1 MIIKNK
7 ITLNE
12 RQLSNVIYK
21 CVKDYITEMMDIHN
35 TGVDSYITQYNPEG
49 VGGKYYKNG
58 VGSDNLMGIDGRT
71 YMGNDKGNINLKPV
85 SILKYE
91 LFMYLYNNFDKLQ
104 ANDEIINLL
113 DNNSKKNKKIL
124 FNYCKKYIKG
134 VIKENVLGDKFTV
147 KDIEDLLNS
156 DATLYQLAIILSKR
170 CEKDSIL
177 TYINDL
183 SKLVSAR
190 NNYIELRKDYDN
202 RQVKEKD
209 RLNYY
214 KLKLPGTNI
223 DVISLFNFNNFAGT
237 EVIKANRISMA
248 SDAMSKLYNKKKD
261 GFLSTTFK
269 GTENNR
275 SPFDFEFNDDFRGS
289 IKDKNHINYGSAQHF
304 IHDVMIHGV
313 NVLNAINY
321 VPDFLICVPSSSSFN
336 SEFIDKFSKQIGT
349 CKSYDAFMVK
359 NWLGYSISDKDI
371 ETIKRHL
378 SYLKYTAGEK
388 AWDDTVNVMEHTIKR
403 GIANSFLYL
412 ISEQMQKHLK
422 INNYTEKELNL
433 ILQFC
438 FSQILK
444 GHNGNKISQFLKGG
458 TPNKNTMRNSVK
470 DILKNS
476 KKDDKLFLYIYN
488 KLYNKSTTIQLS
500 IEKIIKNSEISILQH
515 LPDNQNKSKPIY
527 IDLNKIEYKDS
538 EVQMTS
544 LFWGG
549 AMQKNKD
556 TQSKLS
562 GKSLRPLM
570 VSVYLVNEQEY
581 VLTKQG
587 EELINELKMLEN
599 TQLNEVE
606 KVEMAN
612 RKIMI
617 FDDDMDTGA
626 SLKLCVNSLQKILK
640 ENNITNTSIKCLT
653 MFNHI
658 EFK

>member
-1 MIIKNK
+1 M

-12 RQLSNVIYK
+12 RQLNNVIYK
-21 CVKDYITEMMDIHN
+21 CVKDYITEMMDVYN
-35 TGVDSYITQYNPEG
+35 TGGDSNITQYNPGSVGGQYYKDG
-49 VGGKYYKNG
+49 VGR
-58 VGSDNLMGIDGRT
+58 DNLIGIDGRT
-71 YMGNDKGNINLKPV
+71 YMGNDKGDINLQPV

-104 ANDEIINLL
+104 ANDEIIKLL
-113 DNNSKKNKKIL
+113 DNNSEKNKKIL
-124 FNYCKKYIKG
+124 FKYCKNYIQG
-134 VIKENVLGDKFTV
+134 VLKFLDDKFT
-147 KDIEDLLNS
+147 KGNINTLLNS

-170 CEKDSIL
+170 CKKDSIL
-177 TYINDL
+177 SYINDL
-183 SKLVSAR
+183 SKLVSVR
-190 NNYIELRKDYDN
+190 NNYNELRKDYDN

-223 DVISLFNFNNFAGT
+223 DIISLFNFNNFAGT

-275 SPFDFEFNDDFRGS
+275 SPFDFEFNDEFRGS

-359 NWLGYSISDKDI
+359 NWLGYSISDEDI
-371 ETIKRHL
+371 ETIKSHI

-388 AWDDTVNVMEHTIKR
+388 AWEDTVNVMEHTIKR

-412 ISEQMQKHLK
+412 ISEQMKKYLG

-438 FSQILK
+438 FSQILE
-444 GHNGNKISQFLKGG
+444 GHNGNKLSQFLKGVR
-458 TPNKNTMRNSVK
+458 PKKYTMRNSVK

-515 LPDNQNKSKPIY
+515 LPDKQNKSKPIY
-527 IDLNKIEYKDS
+527 IDLNRIEYKDS

-562 GKSLRPLM
+562 GKALRPLM

-587 EELINELKMLEN
+587 EELINELKMLDN
-599 TQLNEVE
+599 KQLNEVE
-606 KVEMAN
+606 KVEMTN

-658 EFK
+658 KFK

>member
-12 RQLSNVIYK
+12 SQLSNVIYN
-21 CVKDYITEMMDIHN
+21 CVKDYITEMIDVYN
-35 TGVDSYITQYNPEG
+35 TGVDSNITQYNPGMVGGQYYKDG
-49 VGGKYYKNG
+49 VGRN
-58 VGSDNLMGIDGRT
+58 NLIGIDGRT
-71 YMGNDKGNINLKPV
+71 YMGNDKGDINLQPV

-104 ANDEIINLL
+104 ANDEIIKLL
-113 DNNSKKNKKIL
+113 DNNSEKNKKIL
-124 FNYCKKYIKG
+124 FKYCKNYIQG
-134 VIKENVLGDKFTV
+134 VLKFLDDKFT
-147 KDIEDLLNS
+147 KGNINTLLNS
-156 DATLYQLAIILSKR
+156 DATLYQLALILSKR
-170 CEKDSIL
+170 CEKESIL
-177 TYINDL
+177 SYINDL
-183 SKLVSAR
+183 SKLVSVR
-190 NNYIELRKDYDN
+190 NNYNELRKDYDN

-223 DVISLFNFNNFAGT
+223 DIISLFNFNNFAGT

-275 SPFDFEFNDDFRGS
+275 SPFDFEFNDEFRGS

-336 SEFIDKFSKQIGT
+336 SKFIDKFSKQLGN
-349 CKSYDAFMVK
+349 CKSYDAFMIK
-359 NWLGYSISDKDI
+359 NWLGYNISDEDI
-371 ETIKRHL
+371 ETIKSHI

-388 AWDDTVNVMEHTIKR
+388 AWEDTVTVMEHTIKR

-412 ISEQMQKHLK
+412 ISEQMKKYLG

-438 FSQILK
+438 FSQILE
-444 GHNGNKISQFLKGG
+444 GHNGNKLSQFLKGVS
-458 TPNKNTMRNSVK
+458 PNKNSMRNNVK

-476 KKDDKLFLYIYN
+476 KKDDELFLYIYN

-500 IEKIIKNSEISILQH
+500 IEKIIKNSEINILQH
-515 LPDNQNKSKPIY
+515 LPDKQNKSRPIY
-527 IDLNKIEYKDS
+527 IDLNRIEYKDS

-562 GKSLRPLM
+562 GKALRPLM

-587 EELINELKMLEN
+587 KELINELKMLDN
-599 TQLNEVE
+599 KQLNEVE

-658 EFK
+658 KFK

>member
-12 RQLSNVIYK
+12 RQLNNVIYN

-104 ANDEIINLL
+104 ANDEIIKLL
-113 DNNSKKNKKIL
+113 DNNSEKNKKIL

-147 KDIEDLLNS
+147 KDIDDLLNS

-190 NNYIELRKDYDN
+190 NNYIELRKDYDK
-202 RQVKEKD
+202 RKVKEKD

-248 SDAMSKLYNKKKD
+248 SDEMSKLYNQPKK
-261 GFLSTTFK
+261 GFLPTTFK

-412 ISEQMQKHLK
+412 ISEQMQKYLN
-422 INNYTEKELNL
+422 INNYSEKQLNL

-438 FSQILK
+438 FSQILE
-444 GHNGNKISQFLKGG
+444 GPNGKQLSQFLKGSK
-458 TPNKNTMRNSVK
+458 PNQTTIKYKANFYIKNTT
-470 DILKNS
+470 KNN
-476 KKDDKLFLYIYN
+476 KIFQYIYN
-488 KLYNKSTTIQLS
+488 KLNNKTTINKV
-500 IEKIIKNSEISILQH
+500 IENIIKESERSMLQH
-515 LPDNQNKSKPIY
+515 LPNKQNESKPIY

-549 AMQKNKD
+549 AMQKNSK

-562 GKSLRPLM
+562 GQTLRPLM

-626 SLKLCVNSLQKILK
+626 SLKLCVNSLQKILN

>member
-1 MIIKNK
+1 MINQNK

-12 RQLSNVIYK
+12 SQLSNVIYK
-21 CVKDYITEMMDIHN
+21 CVKEYITEMMDIHN
-35 TGVDSYITQYNPEG
+35 TGGDSHITQYNPEG

-58 VGSDNLMGIDGRT
+58 VGKDNLMGIDGRT

-91 LFMYLYNNFDKLQ
+91 LFMYLYNNFDNLQ
-104 ANDEIINLL
+104 SNDKIIKLL
-113 DNNSKKNKKIL
+113 DNNNDNNDIL
-124 FNYCKKYIKG
+124 LNYCKKYIQG
-134 VIKENVLGDKFTV
+134 VIKAKVLDDTFTD

-177 TYINDL
+177 FYINDL

-248 SDAMSKLYNKKKD
+248 SKEMNKLYKHPQK
-261 GFLSTTFK
+261 GYLPTTFK

-289 IKDKNHINYGSAQHF
+289 INDKTHINYGSAQHF

-313 NVLNAINY
+313 NVLNVINY

-359 NWLGYSISDKDI
+359 NWLGYSISDEDI
-371 ETIKRHL
+371 ETIKRHI
-378 SYLKYTAGEK
+378 SYLKYTSGEK

-412 ISEQMQKHLK
+412 ISEQMQKYLN
-422 INNYTEKELNL
+422 INKYNEKQLNL

-438 FSQILK
+438 FSQILE
-444 GHNGNKISQFLKGG
+444 GPNGKQLSQFLKGVK
-458 TPNKNTMRNSVK
+458 PNKTTIKSKANFYIKNTK
-470 DILKNS
+470 KNNQIF
-476 KKDDKLFLYIYN
+476 KYIYN
-488 KLYNKSTTIQLS
+488 KLNDKTTINKV
-500 IEKIIKNSEISILQH
+500 IENIIKESERSMLQH
-515 LPDNQNKSKPIY
+515 LPNKQNESKPIY
-527 IDLNKIEYKDS
+527 IDLSKMEYKNS

-549 AMQKNKD
+549 AMQKNSK

-562 GKSLRPLM
+562 GETLRPLM

-587 EELINELKMLEN
+587 KELINELKMLEN
-599 TQLNEVE
+599 NQLNEVE

-640 ENNITNTSIKCLT
+640 ENKITNTSIKCLT
-653 MFNHI
+653 MFNHL
-658 EFK
+658 EFS

>member
-1 MIIKNK
+1 MINKNK

-12 RQLSNVIYK
+12 RQLNNVIYN
-21 CVKDYITEMMDIHN
+21 CVKDYITEMMDVYN
-35 TGVDSYITQYNPEG
+35 TGVDSNITQYNPGMVGGQYYKDG
-49 VGGKYYKNG
+49 VGR
-58 VGSDNLMGIDGRT
+58 DNLIGIDGRT
-71 YMGNDKGNINLKPV
+71 YMGNDKGDINLQPV

-104 ANDEIINLL
+104 ANDEIIKLL
-113 DNNSKKNKKIL
+113 DNNSEKNKKIL

-147 KDIEDLLNS
+147 KDIDDLLNS
-156 DATLYQLAIILSKR
+156 GTTLYQLAIILSKR

-177 TYINDL
+177 FYINDL

-190 NNYIELRKDYDN
+190 NNYIELRKDYDK
-202 RQVKEKD
+202 RKVKEKD

-248 SDAMSKLYNKKKD
+248 SDEMSKLYNQPKK
-261 GFLSTTFK
+261 GFLPTTFK

-412 ISEQMQKHLK
+412 ISEQMQKYLN
-422 INNYTEKELNL
+422 INNYSEKELNL

-438 FSQILK
+438 FSQILE
-444 GHNGNKISQFLKGG
+444 GPNGKQLSQFLKGVK
-458 TPNKNTMRNSVK
+458 PNQTTIKYKANFYIKNTTK
-470 DILKNS
+470 DNKI
-476 KKDDKLFLYIYN
+476 FQYIYN
-488 KLYNKSTTIQLS
+488 KLNNKTTINKV
-500 IEKIIKNSEISILQH
+500 IENIIKESERSMLQH
-515 LPDNQNKSKPIY
+515 LPNKQNESKPIY

-549 AMQKNKD
+549 AMQKNSK
-556 TQSKLS
+556 TQSKIS
-562 GKSLRPLM
+562 GQTLRPLM

-626 SLKLCVNSLQKILK
+626 SLKLCVNSLQKILN

>member
-1 MIIKNK
+1 MIRQKK

-12 RQLSNVIYK
+12 RQLSNVIYN
-21 CVKDYITEMMDIHN
+21 CVKDYITEMIDVYN
-35 TGVDSYITQYNPEG
+35 TGDDSNISQYNPGMVGGQYYKDG
-49 VGGKYYKNG
+49 VGR
-58 VGSDNLMGIDGRT
+58 DNLIGIDGRT
-71 YMGNDKGNINLKPV
+71 YMGNDKGNIKLKPV

-91 LFMYLYNNFDKLQ
+91 LFMYLYDNFDNLP
-104 ANDEIINLL
+104 ANAEIIKLL
-113 DNNSKKNKKIL
+113 DINNKETLI
-124 FNYCKKYIKG
+124 NYCKNYIQG
-134 VIKENVLGDKFTV
+134 VLKFLDDKFT
-147 KDIEDLLNS
+147 EDNLNSLLNS
-156 DATLYQLAIILSKR
+156 DATLYQLALILSKR

-177 TYINDL
+177 SYINDL
-183 SKLVSAR
+183 SKLVSVR
-190 NNYIELRKDYDN
+190 NNYNELKKDYDK
-202 RQVKEKD
+202 RKVKEKD

-214 KLKLPGTNI
+214 KLKLSGTNI
-223 DVISLFNFNNFAGT
+223 DIISLFNFNNFAGT

-261 GFLSTTFK
+261 GFISTTFK

-289 IKDKNHINYGSAQHF
+289 IKDKNHINYGSAQHM

-336 SEFIDKFSKQIGT
+336 SKFIDKFSKQLGN
-349 CKSYDAFMVK
+349 CKSYDAFMIK
-359 NWLGYSISDKDI
+359 NWLGYSISDEDI
-371 ETIKRHL
+371 ETIKNHL

-388 AWDDTVNVMEHTIKR
+388 AWEDTVTVMEHTIKR

-412 ISEQMQKHLK
+412 ISEQMQNHLDVK
-422 INNYTEKELNL
+422 NYTEVELNL
-433 ILQFC
+433 ILQIC
-438 FSQILK
+438 FIQILEGPK
-444 GHNGNKISQFLKGG
+444 GNKLSQFLKGSS
-458 TPNKNTMRNSVK
+458 PNKNNMKTK
-470 DILKNS
+470 TKHILINS
-476 KKDDKLFLYIYN
+476 KKGNELFQYIFN
-488 KLYNKSTTIQLS
+488 KLDNRPTITHPLIKKIVRDSEKSIF
-500 IEKIIKNSEISILQH
+500 QH
-515 LPDNQNKSKPIY
+515 LPNKQNKSKPIY

-549 AMQKNKD
+549 AMLKNKE
-556 TQSKLS
+556 TQSKLP
-562 GKSLRPLM
+562 GKALRPLM

-587 EELINELKMLEN
+587 EELINELKMSKN
-599 TQLNEVE
+599 NRLNEVE
-606 KVEMAN
+606 KVEMTN

-658 EFK
+658 QFR

>member
-1 MIIKNK
+1 MINKNK

-21 CVKDYITEMMDIHN
+21 CVKDYITEMMDVYN
-35 TGVDSYITQYNPEG
+35 TGVDSNITQYNPGMVGGQYYKDG
-49 VGGKYYKNG
+49 VGR
-58 VGSDNLMGIDGRT
+58 DNLIGIDGRT

-113 DNNSKKNKKIL
+113 DNNSEKNKKIL

-190 NNYIELRKDYDN
+190 NNYIELRKDYDK
-202 RQVKEKD
+202 RKVKEKD

-237 EVIKANRISMA
+237 EVIKANRISLA
-248 SDAMSKLYNKKKD
+248 TEPMSKLYNQNK
-261 GFLSTTFK
+261 GGYLSTTFK

-412 ISEQMQKHLK
+412 ISEQMQKHLN
-422 INNYTEKELNL
+422 INNYSEKELNL

-438 FSQILK
+438 FSQILE
-444 GHNGNKISQFLKGG
+444 GPNGKQLSQFLKGVK
-458 TPNKNTMRNSVK
+458 PNQTTIKYKANFYIKNTTK
-470 DILKNS
+470 DNKI
-476 KKDDKLFLYIYN
+476 FQYIYN
-488 KLYNKSTTIQLS
+488 KLNNKTTINKV
-500 IEKIIKNSEISILQH
+500 IENIIKESERSMLQH
-515 LPDNQNKSKPIY
+515 LPNKQNESKPIY

-549 AMQKNKD
+549 AMQKNSK

-562 GKSLRPLM
+562 GQTLRPLM

-626 SLKLCVNSLQKILK
+626 SLKLCVNSLQKILN